1 MEVLCEK
8 GEIMSKT
15 IVVNKMDNG
24 IMMITLNRPEAAN
37 ALSIEM
43 LEGLRD
49 ALLRCK
55 YDRSVRCIVITGA
68 GEKAFC
74 AGADLK
80 ERAGMDAVQVRK
92 TVSLIRDTINSLE
105 LLPQPV
111 IAAMNGV
118 AFGGGTELALACDI
132 RIASETAKLGL
143 TETSLGIIPGA
154 GGTQR
159 LPRLVGKGRAK
170 ELIYTARRIDANEAL
185 KIGLVEY
192 TVPFASLLDKALDIA
207 GQIVRN
213 GPIAV
218 TQAKFAIDK
227 GYDVD
232 LNTGLAIEQN
242 AYEVT
247 IPTKDRLEGLQAFK
261 EKRTPNYIG
270 E

>member
-1 MEVLCEK
+1 MEKAVLV
-8 GEIMSKT
+8 SKLA
-15 IVVNKMDNG
+15 NG
-24 IMMITLNRPEAAN
+24 IIILTLNRAEAAN
-37 ALSIEM
+37 ALSVVM
-43 LEGLRD
+43 LEELQD
-49 ALLRCK
+49 AINECK
-55 YDRSVRCIVITGA
+55 FDRSVRCVIITGA

-92 TVSLIRDTINSLE
+92 TVALIRGNINAIE
-105 LLPQPV
+105 ALPQPV
-111 IAAMNGV
+111 IAAVNGG
-118 AFGGGTELALACDI
+118 AFGGGTELALACDF

-170 ELIYTARRIDANEAL
+170 ELIFTARRVDAWEARE
-185 KIGLVEY
+185 IGLVEY
-192 TVPFASLLDKALDIA
+192 VTPSASLLDKAIEVA
-207 GQIVRN
+207 NQIVKN

-218 TQAKFAIDK
+218 SQAKFAIDK

-232 LNTGLAIEQN
+232 INTGLSIEQN
-242 AYEVT
+242 AYEIT

-261 EKRTPNYIG
+261 EKRTPVYVG

>member
-1 MEVLCEK
+1 MD
-8 GEIMSKT
+8 KT
-15 IVVNKMDNG
+15 ILVNRLENG
-24 IMMITLNRPEAAN
+24 IVMITLNRPGAAN
-37 ALSIEM
+37 ALSLQM
-43 LEGLRD
+43 LKELQE
-49 ALLRCK
+49 AILLCK
-55 YDRSVRCIVITGA
+55 YDRTIRCVVITGA

-80 ERAGMDAVQVRK
+80 ERADMEQVQVRK
-92 TVSLIRDTINSLE
+92 TLSLIRGNINDLE
-105 LLPQPV
+105 ALPQPI
-111 IAAMNGV
+111 IAAVNGV

-170 ELIYTARRIDANEAL
+170 ELIFTARRIDAAEAL
-185 KIGLVEY
+185 EIGLVEY
-192 TVPFASLLDKALDIA
+192 TASSNHLIKKALEIA
-207 GQIVRN
+207 GQIAQN

-218 TQAKFAIDK
+218 AQAKFAIDK

-232 LNTGLAIEQN
+232 MNTGLAIEQS

-247 IPTKDRLEGLQAFK
+247 IPSKDRLEGLQAFK
-261 EKRTPNYIG
+261 EKRTPIYVG

>member
-1 MEVLCEK
+1 MN
-8 GEIMSKT
+8 KT
-15 IVVNKMDNG
+15 ILLNKMKNG
-24 IMMITLNRPEAAN
+24 IVMITLNRPEAAN
-37 ALSIEM
+37 ALSVQM
-43 LEGLRD
+43 LEGLHD
-49 ALLRCK
+49 AIITCK
-55 YDRSVRCIVITGA
+55 YDRSVRCIIITGA

-80 ERAGMDAVQVRK
+80 ERAGMDPTKVRR
-92 TVSLIRDTINSLE
+92 TVSLIRENINSLE
-105 LLPQPV
+105 SLPIPV
-111 IAAMNGV
+111 IAAINGV
-118 AFGGGTELALACDI
+118 ALGGGTELALACDI
-132 RIASETAKLGL
+132 RIVSETAKLGL

-170 ELIYTARRIDANEAL
+170 ELIFTARRIDAKEAFE
-185 KIGLVEY
+185 IGLIEY
-192 TVPFASLLDKALDIA
+192 AVPAANLMDKALEVA

-218 TQAKFAIDK
+218 AQAKFAIDK

-261 EKRTPNYIG
+261 EKRIPIYIG

>member
-1 MEVLCEK
+1 MD
-8 GEIMSKT
+8 KT
-15 IVVNKMDNG
+15 ILVNRLENG
-24 IMMITLNRPEAAN
+24 IVMITLNRPEAAN
-37 ALSIEM
+37 ALSLQM
-43 LEGLRD
+43 LGELQE
-49 ALLRCK
+49 AVLLCK
-55 YDRSVRCIVITGA
+55 YDQTIRCVVITGA

-80 ERAGMDAVQVRK
+80 ERADMEQVQVRK
-92 TVSLIRDTINSLE
+92 TLSLIRGNINNLE
-105 LLPQPV
+105 ALPQPI
-111 IAAMNGV
+111 IAAVNGV

-170 ELIYTARRIDANEAL
+170 ELIFTARRIDAAEAL
-185 KIGLVEY
+185 QIGLVEY
-192 TVPFASLLDKALDIA
+192 TTSSNHLIKKALEIA
-207 GQIVRN
+207 GQIARN

-218 TQAKFAIDK
+218 AQAKFAIDK

-232 LNTGLAIEQN
+232 MNTGLAIEQS

-247 IPTKDRLEGLQAFK
+247 IPSKDRLEGLQAFK
-261 EKRTPNYIG
+261 EKRTPIYVG

>member
-1 MEVLCEK
+1 MN
-8 GEIMSKT
+8 KT
-15 IVVNKMDNG
+15 ILLNKMENG
-24 IMMITLNRPEAAN
+24 IVMITLNRPEAAN
-37 ALSIEM
+37 ALSVQM
-43 LEGLRD
+43 LEGLHD
-49 ALLRCK
+49 AIITCK
-55 YDRSVRCIVITGA
+55 YDRSVRCIIITGA

-80 ERAGMDAVQVRK
+80 ERAGMDQVQVRK
-92 TVSLIRDTINSLE
+92 TVSLIRKNINSLE
-105 LLPQPV
+105 SLPIPV
-111 IAAMNGV
+111 IAAINGV

-132 RIASETAKLGL
+132 RIVSETAKLGL

-170 ELIYTARRIDANEAL
+170 ELIFTARRIDAKEAL
-185 KIGLVEY
+185 EIGLVEY
-192 TVPFASLLDKALDIA
+192 AVPAANLMDKALEVA

-213 GPIAV
+213 GPVAV
-218 TQAKFAIDK
+218 AQAKFAIDK

-261 EKRTPNYIG
+261 EKRTPIYIG

>member
-1 MEVLCEK
+1 
-8 GEIMSKT
+8 MSKT
-15 IVVNKMDNG
+15 LLVNKMENG
-24 IMMITLNRPEAAN
+24 IVMITLNRPEAAN
-37 ALSIEM
+37 ALSVQM
-43 LEGLRD
+43 LESLHD
-49 ALLRCK
+49 AILICK

-80 ERAGMDAVQVRK
+80 ERAGMDPVQVK
-92 TVSLIRDTINSLE
+92 QTVTLVRDTINSLE
-105 LLPQPV
+105 SLPQPV
-111 IAAMNGV
+111 IAAVNGA

-170 ELIYTARRIDANEAL
+170 ELIFTARRIDAKEAL
-185 KIGLVEY
+185 EIGLVEY
-192 TVPFASLLDKALDIA
+192 TVPAESLMDKALEIA

-218 TQAKFAIDK
+218 AQSKFAIDK

-232 LNTGLAIEQN
+232 INTGLAIEQN

-261 EKRTPNYIG
+261 EKRTPIYMG

>member
-1 MEVLCEK
+1 MN
-8 GEIMSKT
+8 KT
-15 IVVNKMDNG
+15 ILVNKMDNG
-24 IMMITLNRPEAAN
+24 VVMITLNRPEAAN
-37 ALSIEM
+37 ALSVQM
-43 LEGLRD
+43 LEELYD
-49 ALLRCK
+49 AILTCK

-80 ERAGMDAVQVRK
+80 ERAGMDQVQVRK
-92 TVSLIRDTINSLE
+92 TVSLIRENINSLE

-111 IAAMNGV
+111 IAAVNGV
-118 AFGGGTELALACDI
+118 AFGGGTELALACDF

-170 ELIYTARRIDANEAL
+170 ELIFTARRIDAKEAL
-185 KIGLVEY
+185 EIGLVEY
-192 TVPFASLLDKALDIA
+192 SVPSGGLIDKALEIA

-218 TQAKFAIDK
+218 AQAKFAIDK

-261 EKRTPNYIG
+261 EKRSPIYIG